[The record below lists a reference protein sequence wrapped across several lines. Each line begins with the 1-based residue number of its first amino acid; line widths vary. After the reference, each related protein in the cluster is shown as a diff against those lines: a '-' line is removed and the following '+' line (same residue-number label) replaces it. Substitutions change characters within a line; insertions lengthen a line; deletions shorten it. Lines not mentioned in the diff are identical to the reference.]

1 MSIYS
6 TFEYFDTL
14 LSHPDIF
21 EIARKD
27 PRYFTR
33 DSKLGLPGLLKF
45 LISRQGYT
53 VANEINHYYSSFE
66 LEKSVS
72 KQAIFQAQEKLD
84 YKVFPYINAK
94 LCKYYYQNND
104 YETFKGYTVVA
115 IDGSVIETP
124 YTEENNEI
132 FGVAS
137 GKENYIYTK
146 TSPRISGFYDVCNGI
161 YLDVLIKSY
170 RDSEIPMAYEQMNN
184 IHDILENQKVIYM
197 GDRNYPST
205 DMFIYYNM
213 KGDKFCYRGKPNFY
227 KKQLKDI
234 ERDGWIE
241 VDLDDKWIDRF
252 KIEEVKDYAREHRK
266 FRLRVI
272 KVMKSELRQ
281 LKDNE
286 KDEEIIIFT
295 NLDENEWSTKEI
307 LLLYGNR
314 WSVETGYDILKN
326 RIEMERV
333 TSEKAELILQE
344 LHSQV
349 IVHNLAAMI
358 KKESDKIITHTKKYK
373 YQTNINNLIQLLR
386 ANLAKILNM
395 KQKLKTL
402 ISEIIKKASKNKEPI
417 RPNRLFERWDVY
429 INKPPT
435 LKYRVDGKRNPKAR
449 KMEKGFLRTN
459 R

>member
-45 LISRQGYT
+45 IISRQGYT

-66 LEKSVS
+66 LKKSVS

-84 YKVFPYINAK
+84 YKVFPYINSK
-94 LCKYYYQNND
+94 LCKHYYQNND

-115 IDGSVIETP
+115 IDGSVGEVP
-124 YTEENNEI
+124 YTEENARV
-132 FGVAS
+132 FGANDPSRNNLFRV
-137 GKENYIYTK
+137 
-146 TSPRISGFYDVCNGI
+146 SPRISGFLDVCNGI
-161 YLDVLIKSY
+161 YIDVLIKSY
-170 RDSEIPMAYEQMNN
+170 KDSEIPMAYEQMNN
-184 IHDILENQKVIYM
+184 IHDILENQKVIYI

-266 FRLRVI
+266 FRLRII
-272 KVMKSELRQ
+272 KIKKSELRQ
-281 LKDNE
+281 LKDKE

-395 KQKLKTL
+395 KQKFVNGK
-402 ISEIIKKASKNKEPI
+402 IKITKKVGLTITTYGNDKLPAGY
-417 RPNRLFERWDVY
+417 LF
-429 INKPPT
+429 
-435 LKYRVDGKRNPKAR
+435 
-449 KMEKGFLRTN
+449 
-459 R
+459 

>member
-45 LISRQGYT
+45 IISRQGYT

-66 LEKSVS
+66 LKKSVS

-84 YKVFPYINAK
+84 YKVFPYINSK
-94 LCKYYYQNND
+94 LCKHYYQNND

-115 IDGSVIETP
+115 IDGSVGEVP
-124 YTEENNEI
+124 YTEENARV
-132 FGVAS
+132 FGANDPSRNNLFRV
-137 GKENYIYTK
+137 
-146 TSPRISGFYDVCNGI
+146 SPRISGFLDVCNGI
-161 YLDVLIKSY
+161 YIDVLIKSY
-170 RDSEIPMAYEQMNN
+170 KDSEIPMAYEQMNN
-184 IHDILENQKVIYM
+184 IHDILENQKVIYI

-213 KGDKFCYRGKPNFY
+213 KGYRFCYRGKSNFY
-227 KKQLKDI
+227 KKYVKDI

-386 ANLAKILNM
+386 ANLAKLLNM
-395 KQKLKTL
+395 KDEFKTL
-402 ISEIIKKASKNKEPI
+402 IRKIIEKASKNKEPI
-417 RPNRLFERWDVY
+417 RPNRLFKRWNVY
-429 INKPPT
+429 IKKPTT
-435 LKYRVDGKRNPKAR
+435 LKYRVDGKRNPKVR
-449 KMEKGFLRTN
+449 KMKKGFLRIN
-459 R
+459 H

>member
-84 YKVFPYINAK
+84 YKVFPYINSK
-94 LCKYYYQNND
+94 LCKHYYQNND

-115 IDGSVIETP
+115 IDGSVGEVP
-124 YTEENNEI
+124 YTEENARV
-132 FGVAS
+132 FGVDDPS
-137 GKENYIYTK
+137 RNNLFRV
-146 TSPRISGFYDVCNGI
+146 SPRISGFLDVCNSI
-161 YLDVLIKSY
+161 YIDVLIKSY
-170 RDSEIPMAYEQMNN
+170 KDSEISMAYEQMNN

-213 KGDKFCYRGKPNFY
+213 KGYRFCYRGKSNFY
-227 KKQLKDI
+227 KKYVKDI
-234 ERDGWIE
+234 EGDGWIE
-241 VDLDDKWIDRF
+241 FDLDNQWIDRF
-252 KIEEVKDYAREHRK
+252 KIKEVKDYAREHRK

-272 KVMKSELRQ
+272 KFMKSELRQ
-281 LKDNE
+281 LKEDE

-314 WSVETGYDILKN
+314 WSIETGYDILKN

-386 ANLAKILNM
+386 ANLAKLLNM
-395 KQKLKTL
+395 KDEFKTL
-402 ISEIIKKASKNKEPI
+402 IRKIIEKASKNKEPI
-417 RPNRLFERWDVY
+417 RPNRLFKRWNVY
-429 INKPPT
+429 IKKPTT
-435 LKYRVDGKRNPKAR
+435 LKYRVDGKRNPKVR
-449 KMEKGFLRTN
+449 KMKKGFLRIN
-459 R
+459 H

>member
-45 LISRQGYT
+45 IISRQGYT

-66 LEKSVS
+66 LKKSVS

-84 YKVFPYINAK
+84 YKVFPYINSK
-94 LCKYYYQNND
+94 LCKHYYQNND

-115 IDGSVIETP
+115 IDGSVGEVP
-124 YTEENNEI
+124 YTEENARV
-132 FGVAS
+132 FGANDPSRNNLFRV
-137 GKENYIYTK
+137 
-146 TSPRISGFYDVCNGI
+146 SPRISGFLDVCNGI
-161 YLDVLIKSY
+161 YIDVLIKSY
-170 RDSEIPMAYEQMNN
+170 KDSEIPMAYEQMNN
-184 IHDILENQKVIYM
+184 IHDILENQKVIYI

-395 KQKLKTL
+395 KQKFVNGK
-402 ISEIIKKASKNKEPI
+402 IKITKKVGLTITTYGNDKLPAGY
-417 RPNRLFERWDVY
+417 LF
-429 INKPPT
+429 
-435 LKYRVDGKRNPKAR
+435 
-449 KMEKGFLRTN
+449 
-459 R
+459 

>member
-45 LISRQGYT
+45 IISRQGYT

-66 LEKSVS
+66 LKKSVS

-84 YKVFPYINAK
+84 YKVFPYINSK
-94 LCKYYYQNND
+94 LCKHYYQNND

-115 IDGSVIETP
+115 IDGSVGEVP
-124 YTEENNEI
+124 YTEENARV
-132 FGVAS
+132 FGANDPSRNNLFRV
-137 GKENYIYTK
+137 
-146 TSPRISGFYDVCNGI
+146 SPRISGFLDVCNGI
-161 YLDVLIKSY
+161 YIDVLIKSY
-170 RDSEIPMAYEQMNN
+170 KDSEIPMAYEQMNN
-184 IHDILENQKVIYM
+184 IHDILENQKVIYI

-314 WSVETGYDILKN
+314 WSIETGYDILKN

-395 KQKLKTL
+395 KQKFVNGK
-402 ISEIIKKASKNKEPI
+402 IKITKKVGLTITTYGNDKLPAGY
-417 RPNRLFERWDVY
+417 LF
-429 INKPPT
+429 
-435 LKYRVDGKRNPKAR
+435 
-449 KMEKGFLRTN
+449 
-459 R
+459 

>member
-1 MSIYS
+1 
-6 TFEYFDTL
+6 
-14 LSHPDIF
+14 H
-21 EIARKD
+21 
-27 PRYFTR
+27 
-33 DSKLGLPGLLKF
+33 
-45 LISRQGYT
+45 
-53 VANEINHYYSSFE
+53 
-66 LEKSVS
+66 
-72 KQAIFQAQEKLD
+72 
-84 YKVFPYINAK
+84 
-94 LCKYYYQNND
+94 YYQNND

-115 IDGSVIETP
+115 IDGSVGEVP
-124 YTEENNEI
+124 YTEENARV
-132 FGVAS
+132 FGVDDPS
-137 GKENYIYTK
+137 RNNLFRV
-146 TSPRISGFYDVCNGI
+146 SPRISGFLDVCNGI
-161 YLDVLIKSY
+161 YIDVLIKSY
-170 RDSEIPMAYEQMNN
+170 KDSEISMAYEQMNN

-314 WSVETGYDILKN
+314 WSIETGYDILKN

-386 ANLAKILNM
+386 ANLAKLLNM
-395 KQKLKTL
+395 KDEFKTL
-402 ISEIIKKASKNKEPI
+402 IRKIIEKASKNKEPI
-417 RPNRLFERWDVY
+417 RPNRLFKRWNVY
-429 INKPPT
+429 IKKPTT
-435 LKYRVDGKRNPKAR
+435 LKYRVDGKRNPKVR
-449 KMEKGFLRTN
+449 KMKKGFLRIN
-459 R
+459 H

>member
-6 TFEYFDTL
+6 TFEYFDAL

-21 EIARKD
+21 EIARKV

-33 DSKLGLPGLLKF
+33 DSKLGLTGLLKF

-84 YKVFPYINAK
+84 YKVFPYINSK
-94 LCKYYYQNND
+94 LCKHYYQNND
-104 YETFKGYTVVA
+104 YETLKGYTVVA
-115 IDGSVIETP
+115 IDGSVGEAP
-124 YTEENNEI
+124 YTEENARV
-132 FGVAS
+132 FGVNDPNRNNLFKA
-137 GKENYIYTK
+137 
-146 TSPRISGFYDVCNGI
+146 SPRISGFLDVCNGI
-161 YLDVLIKSY
+161 YIDVLIKSY
-170 RDSEIPMAYEQMNN
+170 KDSEIPMAYEQMNN
-184 IHDILENQKVIYM
+184 IHDILEKQKVIYM

-205 DMFIYYNM
+205 DIFVYYNM

-227 KKQLKDI
+227 KKQLENI

-241 VDLDDKWIDRF
+241 IDLDDRWIDRF
-252 KIEEVKDYAREHRK
+252 KIEEVKDYARGHRK

-281 LKDNE
+281 LKVSE

-295 NLDENEWSTKEI
+295 NLDENEWSTKEV
-307 LLLYGNR
+307 LQLYGNR
-314 WSVETGYDILKN
+314 WSAETGYDILKN
-326 RIEMERV
+326 KIEMERV

-358 KKESDKIITHTKKYK
+358 KKESDKLITHTEKYN

-386 ANLAKILNM
+386 ANLAKLLNM
-395 KQKLKTL
+395 KDGFRRL
-402 ISEIIKKASKNKEPI
+402 INKIIRKASKNKEPI
-417 RPNRLFERWDVY
+417 RPNRLFGRWNVY
-429 INKPPT
+429 TKKPTT
-435 LKYRVDGKRNPKAR
+435 LKYRVDGKRNPKVR
-449 KMEKGFLRTN
+449 KMKKGYLRIK

>member
-21 EIARKD
+21 EIARKE

-45 LISRQGYT
+45 IISRQGYT
-53 VANEINHYYSSFE
+53 VTNEINHYYSSFE

-84 YKVFPYINAK
+84 YKVFPYMNSK
-94 LCKYYYQNND
+94 LCKHYYQNND

-115 IDGSVIETP
+115 IDGSVGEVP
-124 YTEENNEI
+124 YTEENARV
-132 FGVAS
+132 FGVNDPS
-137 GKENYIYTK
+137 RNNLFRV
-146 TSPRISGFYDVCNGI
+146 SPRISGFLDVCNGI
-161 YLDVLIKSY
+161 YIDVLIKSY
-170 RDSEIPMAYEQMNN
+170 KDSEIPMAYEQMNN
-184 IHDILENQKVIYM
+184 IHDILENQEVIYM

-213 KGDKFCYRGKPNFY
+213 KGYRFCYRGKTNFY

-272 KVMKSELRQ
+272 KFMKSELRQ
-281 LKDNE
+281 LKEDE

-314 WSVETGYDILKN
+314 WSVETGYDILKK

-358 KKESDKIITHTKKYK
+358 KKESDKIITHTEKYK

-386 ANLAKILNM
+386 ANLAKLLNI
-395 KQKLKTL
+395 KDEFKTL
-402 ISEIIKKASKNKEPI
+402 IRKIIEKASKNKEPI
-417 RPNRLFERWDVY
+417 RPNRLFKRWNVY
-429 INKPPT
+429 IKKPTT
-435 LKYRVDGKRNPKAR
+435 LKYRVDGKRNPKVR
-449 KMEKGFLRTN
+449 KMKKGFLHIN
-459 R
+459 H

>member
-66 LEKSVS
+66 LEKLVS

-84 YKVFPYINAK
+84 YKVFPYINSK
-94 LCKYYYQNND
+94 LCKHYYQNND

-170 RDSEIPMAYEQMNN
+170 RDSEISMAYEQMNN
-184 IHDILENQKVIYM
+184 IHYILENHKVILM

-213 KGDKFCYRGKPNFY
+213 KGYRFCYRGKSNFY
-227 KKQLKDI
+227 KKYVKDI
-234 ERDGWIE
+234 EGDGWIE
-241 VDLDDKWIDRF
+241 FDLDNQWIDRF
-252 KIEEVKDYAREHRK
+252 KIKEVKDYAREHRK

-272 KVMKSELRQ
+272 KFMKSELRQ
-281 LKDNE
+281 LKEDE

-307 LLLYGNR
+307 ILLYGNR
-314 WSVETGYDILKN
+314 WSIETGYDILKN

-333 TSEKAELILQE
+333 TSEKTELILQE

-349 IVHNLAAMI
+349 IVHNLAAMV
-358 KKESDKIITHTKKYK
+358 KKESDKIITHTEKYK

-449 KMEKGFLRTN
+449 KMKKGFLRTN